1 MSIALGGDIM
11 GKLYLIPTP
20 IGNMKDMTFRALE
33 VIKNVDHIYC
43 EDTRN
48 TRMLLSH
55 YDIHKVLKSYHMF
68 NEEKKSLEIIEELK
82 SGMDIAVVSDA
93 GYPGISDP
101 GYLVCK
107 RCIDAGIEVCT
118 IPGATASLTA
128 LVTSGI
134 PCDKFYFYG
143 FLNHDLPQKKKELQ
157 ALVDFKHTLIFY
169 ESPHRINETLEV
181 INEIFGNRYM
191 VIARDLT
198 KKYEEYI
205 RGNVLDIINM
215 NLELKGEMV
224 LIVSGAKLDSVAIEL
239 NNLTIQE
246 HYDYYMKQGNDSKEA
261 MKLVAR
267 DRNISKSDVYK
278 EVVVNK

>member
-1 MSIALGGDIM
+1 M

-20 IGNMKDMTFRALE
+20 IGNMKDMTFRSIEIL
-33 VIKNVDHIYC
+33 KNVSHIYC

-48 TRMLLSH
+48 TRILLSY

-68 NEEKKSLEIIEELK
+68 NEENKSLEIIKELK
-82 SGMDIAVVSDA
+82 EGKDIALVSDA

-107 RCIDAGIEVCT
+107 RCIDEGIDVVT

-143 FLNHDLPQKKKELQ
+143 FLNHDLNQKRKELEE
-157 ALVDFKHTLIFY
+157 LKDFDKTLIFY
-169 ESPHRINETLEV
+169 ESPHRIDETLVE
-181 INEIFGNRYM
+181 ILNIFGNRYM
-191 VIARDLT
+191 CIAKDLT
-198 KKYEEYI
+198 KKYETYF
-205 RGNVLDIINM
+205 RGNVKDLIDQ

-224 LIVSGAKLDSVAIEL
+224 LIIEGAKVDSLTESL
-239 NNLTIQE
+239 NSLSVLK
-246 HYDYYMKQGNDSKEA
+246 HYDFYLNQGIESKEA
-261 MKLVAR
+261 MKKVAK

-278 EVVVNK
+278 EVVTNKK